1 MAETDIEP
9 GADGDAIQLA
19 ARRQINRRRGDC
31 GSDGLELLM
40 RCLDVGLRHEN
51 NKFFATVTSHC
62 VALAER
68 LAENRAERTQSD
80 IPSRMTVRVVEDFEL
95 IHIENGDGEGLAI
108 TLGTA
113 EFDAETIVD
122 IATIVES
129 GERIQRCE
137 AQEFLASRD
146 DCNGESR
153 SDEHQDEAR
162 YLRRPT
168 EESVRVRSE
177 RLAI

>member
-1 MAETDIEP
+1 
-9 GADGDAIQLA
+9 
-19 ARRQINRRRGDC
+19 
-31 GSDGLELLM
+31 
-40 RCLDVGLRHEN
+40 
-51 NKFFATVTSHC
+51 
-62 VALAER
+62 
-68 LAENRAERTQSD
+68 
-80 IPSRMTVRVVEDFEL
+80 MTMRVVEGLEL
-95 IHIENGDGEGLAI
+95 IHIQNGDCEGLAI

-113 EFDAETIVD
+113 EFDAETIVH

-146 DCNGESR
+146 DCDSECR

-168 EESVRVRSE
+168 EQTVRVGSE
-177 RLAI
+177 RFAIEVPA